1 MTAHTP
7 RMFGEVFDD
16 GQFRGVGEMT
26 AGDKLRAMLNVG
38 DYMIWDVDPDSFGIT
53 LTTTGEMG
61 VFKKK
66 DFESHV
72 AAFFGLNF

>member
-1 MTAHTP
+1 MNDPVP

-16 GQFRGVGEMT
+16 GQFRGMGEIHV
-26 AGDKLRAMLNVG
+26 GDKLRAMLNVG
-38 DYMIWDVDPDSFGIT
+38 DYMIWDVDPDSFAIT

>member
-1 MTAHTP
+1 
-7 RMFGEVFDD
+7 MFGEVFAD
-16 GQFRGVGEMT
+16 GQFRGAVEET

-38 DYMIWDVDPDSFGIT
+38 DYMIWDVDGDSFCIT

>member
-1 MTAHTP
+1 MNDPVP

-16 GQFRGVGEMT
+16 GQFRGMGEIHVGY
-26 AGDKLRAMLNVG
+26 KLRAMLNVG

>member
-1 MTAHTP
+1 MTDHTP

-16 GQFRGVGEMT
+16 GQFRGVGEI
-26 AGDKLRAMLNVG
+26 RAMLNVG

-72 AAFFGLNF
+72 AAFFGLNY

>member
-1 MTAHTP
+1 MTDPVP

-16 GQFRGVGEMT
+16 GQFRGIRVPV

-38 DYMIWDVDPDSFGIT
+38 DYMIWEVDGDSFAIT
-53 LTTTGEMG
+53 LTTTGEIG
-61 VFKKK
+61 VFMKK

>member
-1 MTAHTP
+1 MTDHVP

-16 GQFRGVGEMT
+16 GQFRGVSEMT

-38 DYMIWDVDPDSFGIT
+38 DYMIGDTDRDSFSIT

-66 DFESHV
+66 DFEPYI